1 MHRIDD
7 GEGRTRTEAA
17 SRRIDRPQR
26 RRRIHNDAD
35 IAAARQPRIAIEVQI
50 GAEGRIGHDHA
61 YPIAMAREQRFLL
74 RRVGYPAR
82 RLDIAEQRRQ
92 PSPQRRL
99 RGRGEGQC
107 GHQRERA
114 GPRHRSAAPRGHRL
128 PDREHQPQRRIADRQ
143 AIAHPTEQLRRRLA
157 LERLHLGPI
166 VAEHARR
173 LDAQQPVGQRA
184 EPGRPGGDQRKF
196 HAWRVPDNGAYPSSR
211 ASLRS
216 G

>member
-7 GEGRTRTEAA
+7 GEGRARAEAA
-17 SRRIDRPQR
+17 ARGIDRPQR

-35 IAAARQPRIAIEVQI
+35 IVAARQPRIAIEVQI

-61 YPIAMAREQRFLL
+61 HPSAMAREQRFLL
-74 RRVGYPAR
+74 RGIGYPAR
-82 RLDIAEQRRQ
+82 RLDIADQRRQ
-92 PSPQRRL
+92 PRPQRRL

-157 LERLHLGPI
+157 LERLHLGPV

-196 HAWRVPDNGAYPSSR
+196 HAWRVPDNGAHPSSR